1 MLNHKVPK
9 GQPSVEPPMVL
20 MLGTADWNQA
30 IATNQHYMAR
40 EIASQ
45 YSMIFS
51 ESLGLRRPEITRRD
65 IGRMFQRVRRLS
77 ESGPQQRSVPSQ
89 LRVVKPLII
98 PVHVPWTR
106 LVNRALLNVLYK
118 AWLSHRG
125 PRILWTYSPVTYGF
139 DQLAD
144 ITVYHCVDLLGEFP
158 QISSSL
164 VHQGETALA
173 RNADLAIASSGAV
186 HEHLNSVG
194 FRRVVH
200 WPNVADVALIRSE
213 GSGGEARVPGRA
225 VFAGNFSE
233 KKVDFALLRELV
245 SSGVELHLAGP
256 IAEGGGR
263 AGGMMQGLIRDGA
276 IYHGHLSLHDLAKL
290 YWTSSV
296 GLIPYELNSYTRGVN
311 PLKTFEYLAAGLR
324 VVSTPVPA
332 VNPVLDHV
340 YIAQSHTD
348 FVRKVVESSR
358 LPSREEVLERQRI
371 ADQNSWAIRGDQA
384 RKELETILAG
394 FGR

>member
-1 MLNHKVPK
+1 
-9 GQPSVEPPMVL
+9 MVL

-45 YSMIFS
+45 FSVLFS
-51 ESLGLRRPEITRRD
+51 ESLGLRRPEVTRRD
-65 IGRMFQRVRRLS
+65 VSRMLQRIKRVS
-77 ESGPQQRSVPSQ
+77 ESDPQQRSMPSQ
-89 LRVVKPLII
+89 LRVVRPLVI
-98 PVHVPWTR
+98 PIHVPATK
-106 LVNRALLNVLYK
+106 LVNRALLDVFYK
-118 AWLSHRG
+118 AWRSHRG

-139 DQLAD
+139 DKLAD

-164 VHQGETALA
+164 VRQGETALA
-173 RNADLAIASSGAV
+173 GSTDLAIASSGAV
-186 HEHLNSVG
+186 HDHLNNVG

-213 GSGGEARVPGRA
+213 EGSSSDRVPARA

-233 KKVDFALLRELV
+233 KKVDFGLLRGLLDR
-245 SSGVELHLAGP
+245 GVELHLAGP

-263 AGGMMQGLIRDGA
+263 TGGMVKDLVRDGA
-276 IYHGHLSLHDLAKL
+276 VYHGHLSLHDLAKL

-324 VVSTPVPA
+324 VVSTAVPA
-332 VNPVLDHV
+332 VNPIVDHV
-340 YIAQSHTD
+340 YVAKNSSD
-348 FVRKVVESSR
+348 FVREVVDTSQA
-358 LPSREEVLERQRI
+358 PTTNEVAERQAI
-371 ADQNSWAIRGDQA
+371 ADQNSWTIRGDQT
-384 RKELETILAG
+384 RKELQMILAG
-394 FGR
+394 LEG

>member
-1 MLNHKVPK
+1 
-9 GQPSVEPPMVL
+9 MVL

-45 YSMIFS
+45 FSVLFS
-51 ESLGLRRPEITRRD
+51 ESLGLRRPEVTRRD
-65 IGRMFQRVRRLS
+65 VSRMLQRIKRVS
-77 ESGPQQRSVPSQ
+77 ESGPQQRSMPSQ
-89 LRVVKPLII
+89 LRVVRPLVI
-98 PVHVPWTR
+98 PIHVPATKP
-106 LVNRALLNVLYK
+106 VNRALLDVFYK
-118 AWLSHRG
+118 AWRSHRG

-139 DQLAD
+139 DRLAD

-164 VHQGETALA
+164 VRQGETALA
-173 RNADLAIASSGAV
+173 GSTDLAIASSGAV
-186 HEHLNSVG
+186 HDHLNNVG

-213 GSGGEARVPGRA
+213 EGSSTDRVPARA

-233 KKVDFALLRELV
+233 KKVDFGLLRGLLDR
-245 SSGVELHLAGP
+245 GVELHLAGP

-263 AGGMMQGLIRDGA
+263 TGGMVKDLVRDGA
-276 IYHGHLSLHDLAKL
+276 VYHGHLSLHDLAKL

-324 VVSTPVPA
+324 VVSTAVPA
-332 VNPVLDHV
+332 VNPIGDHV
-340 YIAQSHTD
+340 YVAKNSSD
-348 FVRKVVESSR
+348 FVREVVETSQAPTSN
-358 LPSREEVLERQRI
+358 EVAERQAI

-384 RKELETILAG
+384 RKELQMILAG
-394 FGR
+394 LEE